1 MAINSTFKKISVLML
16 IFCFVFVS
24 AIGGCRKSGTQ
35 KAGTPTEE
43 TTSGISKSLNKIIS
57 GRSGWNPILK
67 DSYGK
72 AVADFSVKDMTGK
85 AHSLS
90 DYKGKD
96 VLVVIWATWCQPCVL
111 EIPHLIA
118 LRDIMGEDKL
128 AILAISNEPAELVEK
143 MAKDKNIN
151 YTVISHRGVLPEPFN
166 RIRGIPSAF
175 FIRPDGTL
183 KLVTEGG
190 THLGEMKAIILAE

>member
-1 MAINSTFKKISVLML
+1 MAMNGTFKKISVLIL
-16 IFCFVFVS
+16 VFCFVFVS
-24 AIGGCRKSGTQ
+24 TITGCRRSSPQ

-43 TTSGISKSLNKIIS
+43 TTNGISKTLNKIIS
-57 GRSGWNPILK
+57 SRSGWNPILK

-72 AVADFSVKDMTGK
+72 TVADFSVTDITGK
-85 AHSLS
+85 VHKLS

-143 MAKDKNIN
+143 MARNKDIN
-151 YTVISHRGVLPEPFN
+151 YTVISHQGVLPEPFN

-183 KLVTEGG
+183 KLAVEGG
-190 THLGEMKAIILAE
+190 AHLGEMQSIILAE

>member
-1 MAINSTFKKISVLML
+1 MLNETVKKISVLIL
-16 IFCFVFVS
+16 VFCFVFVS
-24 AIGGCRKSGTQ
+24 AITGCRRSSPQKETGTE
-35 KAGTPTEE
+35 A
-43 TTSGISKSLNKIIS
+43 TTDGISKSLNKIIS
-57 GRSGWNPILK
+57 SRSGWNPILK
-67 DSYGK
+67 DYYGK
-72 AVADFSVKDMTGK
+72 SVADFTVTDITGK
-85 AHSLS
+85 AHKLS

-118 LRDIMGEDKL
+118 LRDIMDKDKL
-128 AILAISNEPAELVEK
+128 AILAISNEPVELVRK
-143 MAKDKNIN
+143 MAKDKDIN
-151 YTVISHRGVLPEPFN
+151 YTAISYQGVLPEPFN
-166 RIRGIPSAF
+166 RIRAVPSSF